1 MNYLKYLTLA
11 TLADQDTKIGLYV
24 LHTGHN
30 LIHPDEVYPFPEHPS
45 HYQFQWENGRIL
57 DEFQINYI
65 INGKGIFESTS
76 AGVKNVPSGSII
88 FLYPNEWHRYKPDKS
103 TGWNEYWIGFKG
115 PFAEHLLKNGI
126 INKRD
131 PVFNTGHNEKL
142 LHLYQEVIET
152 AKSEQP
158 GYQIIIAGMI
168 IQIIGI
174 ATSLV
179 KEKNFEGKNIESLIK
194 KAKLLLIDDPNH
206 PISPKEVANKLDVG
220 YSWFRKMF
228 KKYTGIAPG
237 QYQMQQRIFKA
248 KEMLLN
254 QYKPIK
260 EIAFDLGFESNF
272 HFTKIFKEKT
282 GDSPGKYRK
291 KAMGRY

>member
-1 MNYLKYLTLA
+1 MNYLKYLTLSE
-11 TLADQDTKIGLYV
+11 QDTKIGLYV

-65 INGKGIFESTS
+65 INGQGIFESNS
-76 AGVKNVPSGSII
+76 AGTINVESGSII
-88 FLYPNEWHRYKPDKS
+88 FLFPGEWHRYKPDIR
-103 TGWNEYWIGFKG
+103 TGWNEYWVGYKG

-126 INKRD
+126 ITKQN
-131 PVFNTGHNEKL
+131 PVLYTGHHEKL
-142 LHLYQEVIET
+142 FKLYQEVIET
-152 AKSEQP
+152 TKAEQP
-158 GYQIIIAGMI
+158 GYQVIIAGMI
-168 IQIIGI
+168 IQIIGM
-174 ATSLV
+174 ALSVV
-179 KEKNFEGKNIESLIK
+179 KEKKFEGKNIESIIK
-194 KAKLLLIDDPNH
+194 KAKLMLIDDLNTPA
-206 PISPKEVANKLDVG
+206 SPLEVAEKMGVG

-248 KEMLLN
+248 REMLLN
-254 QYKPIK
+254 QHEQIK

-282 GDSPGKYRK
+282 GESPGKYRK
-291 KAMGRY
+291 KALGK